1 MIQEKNDFK
10 FPSFECRN
18 EVEGLHD
25 ILKDKLLSSLS
36 K

>member
-1 MIQEKNDFK
+1 MIQEKNNFK

-18 EVEGLHD
+18 EGEGLSY
-25 ILKDKLLSSLS
+25 ILKDKLSSSLS